1 MRSKVTY
8 LMAALLVLVMVLGL
22 ASVALASAS
31 YVQQIPAEVQD
42 KSCNLCHTSSI
53 PALNDKGQAWV
64 DAGKDWSVF
73 AGAAQPA
80 AEEKPAAAQE
90 QAAAS
95 EEQAEEEL
103 PNTGGNPYIYVGIGA
118 VLVAAGLLLGKKRA
132 YREE

>member
-1 MRSKVTY
+1 MRSKVSY
-8 LMAALLVLVMVLGL
+8 LVAALLVLVMVLGV

-31 YVQQIPAEVQD
+31 YMQEIPAEVTD

-73 AGAAQPA
+73 TGAAQPA
-80 AEEKPAAAQE
+80 AEEQP
-90 QAAAS
+90 AAAS

-103 PNTGGNPYIYVGIGA
+103 PKTGGNPYIYVGVGVA
-118 VLVAAGLLLGKKRA
+118 MVAAGLLMGKKRA
-132 YREE
+132 HQEE